1 MSGWVLFRMGERDL
15 AGRLEEIREVVR
27 GTGVEALPGMRA
39 PVTGILVLR
48 GLPLPVVDLRNEG
61 NGAGDVLVLAA
72 EGRGALGVAV
82 DRVVAVLPHDAL
94 AVDDAPLPDEM
105 PAYVE
110 GILRGPGGEPVLL
123 VEVAMLAGMGPADP
137 TDRRLRSRVPEPRHA

>member
-15 AGRLEEIREVVR
+15 AGRLEQIREVVR
-27 GTGVEALPGMRA
+27 ASGVEALPGMRA

-48 GLPLPVVDLRNEG
+48 GSPLPVVDLRSGDNR
-61 NGAGDVLVLAA
+61 AGDVLVLAA

-94 AVDDAPLPDEM
+94 GVDAAPLPDEM
-105 PAYVE
+105 PTYVE
-110 GILRGPGGEPVLL
+110 GVLRGPSGEPVLL
-123 VEVAMLAGMGPADP
+123 VEVSMLAGMGAADA
-137 TDRRLRSRVPEPRHA
+137 TERGAGSRIPEPRHA